1 LWIRTFQEQPRVKS
15 LKQLCQPRK
24 SVFDRTRRDVVLDLS
39 DLIENKIKPDEFFE
53 ENYRTDGMKR
63 LLKET
68 FRRFDGASQQ
78 GVFVLSQAMG
88 GGKTHNMIALGL
100 LAKYPELRQRLM
112 GDLYD
117 AKNLGAVR
125 VVAFTGRESDAPFWI
140 WGAIAEQLGQREAFK
155 NYYAPLS
162 APGQTAWINLLQGQP
177 TLLLLDE
184 LPPYLEDARSK
195 LVGDSNLARVTT
207 TALSN
212 LLVAVGKDKLANVC
226 VVISDLKAVY
236 QGGSAQINQAL
247 SDLQAEVGRGA
258 MTLEP
263 VGMNTDEIYH
273 ILRTRLFEKLPDVND
288 VREVAQAYAHAVRD
302 AKQMDITS
310 ASPEKFAAQL
320 MESYPFHFAI
330 RDLYA
335 RFRENP
341 GFQQTRGLIRLMRVI
356 VSGLYHPKNGAADRI
371 SLIHA
376 QDFDLNDRETL
387 AEIVQ
392 INPTLDNA
400 ISHDIA
406 SAGQA
411 IAEIMDSNLAGTEA
425 TDACKLILASSLANV
440 PSAVV
445 GLSLSEVISYLCA
458 PMRDLSRLPKD
469 VLGVLATKAWY
480 LHSSREGKLYFKNV
494 QNLVA
499 KLKTTAESY
508 NRESSRKE
516 LKSFLEGIF
525 SPSMKDCYQHV
536 QALVPVDEIDIKSD
550 KVTLVISEPYPGSG
564 LNPDL
569 QMFHADLAFKNRIL
583 FLSGQRDTIENLLE
597 TAAEL
602 KAIGHII
609 AEMEAEKLPDSDPQK
624 VAAKDMHDK
633 IGFRLLSI
641 ARETFTTL
649 TYPQG
654 DKLMTADFLMN
665 FTDNNYN
672 GEKQVRE
679 ALKAKQKFT
688 EDVTGETFRKKCEQ
702 RLFTQPT
709 MLWSE
714 VRKRAATTTTWQW
727 HRADAL
733 DLLKDELVH
742 KDQWREDG
750 GYVEKGPFPEP
761 KTDVHVQELSRDDD
775 TGVVTLKL
783 TPVHGDTI
791 HYEMGAPATPQSLKV
806 TDPRIFPASEMEY
819 SFLCADSKGKNETG
833 DPVPWRNRITI
844 KSGTYQN
851 GADKMVE
858 LRAAPA
864 APLRYTTDGSDP
876 KTSGGL
882 YAEPFAAPKGA
893 VCVLAVA
900 EKGGV
905 QSDVHRRDLTWDK
918 KEELKLDLSKPV
930 VWRREH
936 RPKTTKESY
945 ELLAMV
951 RKHQASLPGPQIKIV
966 GTNWLEL
973 SFDSKLV
980 LDGEKVE
987 AVVNHLRGL
996 LSEGQVAV
1004 ETEAIHFPTGQSLI
1018 DWVKEAKTE
1027 IKPEEVKQ

>member
-1 LWIRTFQEQPRVKS
+1 MKS

-24 SVFDRTRRDVVLDLS
+24 SVFDRARRDVVLDLT
-39 DLIENKIKPDEFFE
+39 DLIEDKIAPADFFE
-53 ENYRTDGMKR
+53 ENWRTDGMKR
-63 LLKET
+63 LLKEA
-68 FRRFDGASQQ
+68 FRRFEGASQQ

-100 LAKYPELRQRLM
+100 LAKHPEIRKKVI

-117 AKNLGAVR
+117 PKGLGEVR
-125 VVAFTGRESDAPFWI
+125 VVAFTGRESDAPLGV
-140 WGAIAEQLGQREAFK
+140 WGAIAEQLGKKETFK

-177 TLLLLDE
+177 TLILLDE
-184 LPPYLEDARSK
+184 LAPYFEDARSK
-195 LVGDSNLARVTT
+195 SIGDSNLARVTT

-212 LLVAVGKDKLANVC
+212 LLVAVGKDQLANVC
-226 VVISDLKAVY
+226 VVISDLKATHKS
-236 QGGSAQINQAL
+236 GGMQLNEAL
-247 SDLQAEVGRGA
+247 SDFEGKVGRGA
-258 MTLEP
+258 VTLEP
-263 VGMNTDEIYH
+263 VGLNTDEIYH
-273 ILRTRLFEKLPDVND
+273 ILRTRLFEKLPDQED
-288 VREVAQAYAHAVRD
+288 IREVAQEYAQAVRD

-310 ASPEKFAAQL
+310 ASPEKFATQL
-320 MESYPFHFAI
+320 VESYPFHFAI

-356 VSGLYHPKNGAADRI
+356 VARLYDKQYGRADKVA
-371 SLIHA
+371 LIHA
-376 QDFDLNDRETL
+376 YDFDLNDRETL

-406 SAGQA
+406 ANGQA
-411 IAEIMDSNLAGTEA
+411 IAEIMDANLGGTDGE
-425 TDACKLILASSLANV
+425 DACRLILVSSLANV
-440 PSAVV
+440 PNGVV
-445 GLSLSEVISYLCA
+445 GLSLSEIISYLCT
-458 PMRDLSRLPKD
+458 PGRDLSRLPKD

-516 LKSFLEGIF
+516 LRAFLDGVF
-525 SPSMKDCYQHV
+525 TPVMKDCYQAV
-536 QALVPVDEIDIKSD
+536 QALPAVDEIDIISE
-550 KVTLVISEPYPGSG
+550 KVTMLITEPYPGGS

-569 QMFHADLAFKNRIL
+569 QKYYSDLTFKNRIL
-583 FLSGQRDTIENLLE
+583 FLSGQRDTMDGLLE
-597 TAAEL
+597 TASEM

-633 IGFRLLSI
+633 IRFRMLST

-649 TYPQG
+649 TFPQAE
-654 DKLMTADFLMN
+654 KLATADFLMN

-672 GEKQVRE
+672 GEKQIRE
-679 ALKAKQKFT
+679 ALKGKQKFT
-688 EDVTGETFRKKCEQ
+688 EDVTGDTFRKKCEA

-714 VRKRAATTTTWQW
+714 VKKRAATTTTWQW

-733 DLLKDELVH
+733 DLLKSDLVH
-742 KDQWREDG
+742 KDQWRENG

-761 KTDVHVQELSRDDD
+761 TTDVQVQEWSRNDD

-783 TPVHGDTI
+783 TPVNGDVVY
-791 HYEMGAPATPQSLKV
+791 YEIGAPATTASLQAQ
-806 TDPRIFPASEMEY
+806 DPRVFLASEMDY
-819 SFLCADSKGKNETG
+819 SFLCVDSKGKHDTG
-833 DPVPWRNRITI
+833 VAVAWKNRITI
-844 KSGTYQN
+844 KSRTYQD
-851 GADKMVE
+851 GSAKMVE
-858 LRAAPA
+858 LRAAPD
-864 APLRYTTDGSDP
+864 APIRYTTDGSDP

-882 YAEPFAAPKGA
+882 YGGPFSVPKGTI
-893 VCVLAVA
+893 CVLAIA
-900 EKGGV
+900 EKAGV
-905 QSDVHRRDLTWDK
+905 MSDVHRRDIGWDA
-918 KEELKLDLSKPV
+918 KEELKLDLNKPV
-930 VWRREH
+930 VWRHEH

-945 ELLAMV
+945 ELFALLK
-951 RKHQASLPGPQIKIV
+951 KHQASLPGPQVKIV
-966 GTNWLEL
+966 GKNWLEL
-973 SFDSKLV
+973 NFDTKLV
-980 LDGEKVE
+980 LDGEQLE
-987 AVVNHLRGL
+987 TAVNHLREIL
-996 LSEGQVAV
+996 TEGQVVV
-1004 ETEAIHFPTGQSLI
+1004 EAEAIHFATGQGLL
-1018 DWVKEAKTE
+1018 DWVKEVKTE
-1027 IKPEEVKQ
+1027 IKADEVNQ